1 MTAPPELDPSRPP
14 LRRRLAI
21 LACALA
27 TVATWWMASPTDAL
41 AGAIPDRAA
50 PAASAAAR
58 PDAQAPPVTM
68 PELPTPGGTGPGG
81 TGPGTDSGADD
92 APADRDDGSF
102 RVDLDLGGDEEGGV
116 PSRSVV
122 IILGLTVLAV
132 APSLLILMTSFT
144 RIIVVL
150 SLVRNALGLQSVPPN
165 QVLAGMALFL
175 SLFVMAPTLG
185 QINDEALQPYLDGKI
200 EQSVAMDRAEHTI
213 KGFMLANTRSSDL
226 DLMTELRGG
235 ERPEKAADA
244 SLVTVVPAFVLSE
257 LQSAFII
264 GIVVF
269 VPFLVLDLV
278 VSAALMSLGMM
289 MMPPVFVSLPLK
301 LLLFVMVDGW
311 ALVTESLVRNYHGV
325 IPAAGGG

>member
-1 MTAPPELDPSRPP
+1 VTAFQDPEAQRPSF
-14 LRRRLAI
+14 RRRLAI
-21 LACALA
+21 LCCALA
-27 TVATWWMASPTDAL
+27 TIGLWFL
-41 AGAIPDRAA
+41 AAPSGAMVGAPSPDRQVPEIPVPDLPA
-50 PAASAAAR
+50 PGPA
-58 PDAQAPPVTM
+58 
-68 PELPTPGGTGPGG
+68 TPGDTGSPDRSPGDG
-81 TGPGTDSGADD
+81 D
-92 APADRDDGSF
+92 ASF
-102 RVDLDLGGDEEGGV
+102 DVQLDLGGQPGEEGI

-150 SLVRNALGLQSVPPN
+150 AMVRNALGLQSVPPN
-165 QVLAGMALFL
+165 QVLAGLALFL

-185 QINDEALQPYLDGKI
+185 QINDEALQPYLEG
-200 EQSVAMDRAEHTI
+200 EVTQEVALGRAETTI

-226 DLMTELRGG
+226 ELMVELRGTPP
-235 ERPEKAADA
+235 PEEPMDT
-244 SLVTVVPAFVLSE
+244 SLITVVPAFVLSE

-278 VSAALMSLGMM
+278 VAAALMSLGMM

-301 LLLFVMVDGW
+301 LLLFVMVNGW

-325 IPAAGGG
+325 VPVPVPGTG